1 MSDSPPDDTGAFARS
16 ASIIALGNMASRALG
31 FVRDSV
37 IAALFG
43 AGAHVDAL
51 TLAITL
57 PTQIYELVTGGLVNS
72 ALVPVFGDYAKRD
85 RAELWRL
92 ASVVLTTATVLVSG
106 LVLALVAFT
115 PQVVGVLGGGHHP
128 AAQAQATDLLRLTL
142 PAVIFLSLSGALSGV
157 LYALKRFTYPAFTA
171 AVFNAGMVITSL
183 ALAPWLHVTATALG
197 LLVGALAQVVLQL
210 PGLREARLRPSLD
223 WSHPG
228 LRQIV
233 RLYVPIIGGL
243 VITQAS
249 IYFGLSLAWEFT
261 GGLGWMRYATT
272 LYQFPLGLVAVA
284 VSSAILPTLAQ
295 QSGAAFRAT
304 LVRGI
309 NLVLLLIV
317 PASVG
322 LWVLAE
328 PVVALAF
335 QRGEFTPADTAITAQ
350 VLRVFLI
357 GLPFAAVDLVL
368 IVGFY
373 AGQNTLTPS
382 LVGVLSVAVYV
393 SVALLTRPFAG
404 LFSLM
409 LADSAKQ
416 CVHAV
421 VTGGLLARRVGGFGG
436 AGLWPTMLKVLLAA
450 GLMGVAVQS
459 ALWLVSAL
467 PLAEGVARQAAL
479 ALLPGGVGVAVYFGL
494 AVALRI
500 EELAFVRR
508 LLLKLARRH

>member
-1 MSDSPPDDTGAFARS
+1 MSEPTDTTGAFARS
-16 ASIIALGNMASRALG
+16 AGIIALGNMASRALG
-31 FVRDSV
+31 FVRDGV

-43 AGAHVDAL
+43 SGAHVDAL
-51 TLAITL
+51 TLALTL

-85 RAELWRL
+85 RANLWRL
-92 ASVVLTTATVLVSG
+92 VSVVLTAAVVLVSG
-106 LVLALVAFT
+106 LMAGLAVFT
-115 PQVVGVLGGGHHP
+115 PQVVGVMGGGHNP
-128 AAQAQATDLLRLTL
+128 AAQAQAADLLRLTL
-142 PAVIFLSLSGALSGV
+142 PAVVLLSVAGVLSGV

-183 ALAPWLHVTATALG
+183 VLAPWLDVAATALG
-197 LLVGALAQVVLQL
+197 LLVGAAFQVVLQAW
-210 PGLREARLRPSLD
+210 GLRDARLRVHFD
-223 WSHPG
+223 VFHPG
-228 LRQIV
+228 LRQIL

-295 QSGAAFRAT
+295 QTGPEFRAT
-304 LVRGI
+304 LVRGL
-309 NLVLLLIV
+309 NLVVLLIV
-317 PASVG
+317 PATVG

-335 QRGEFTPADTAITAQ
+335 ERGQFTPADTAMTAQ

-382 LVGVLSVAVYV
+382 LVGVLSVAVYIT
-393 SVALLTRPFAG
+393 VALVTRPLAG

-409 LADSAKQ
+409 LADAAKQ
-416 CVHAV
+416 LVHAL

-436 AGLWPTMLKVLLAA
+436 TGLGPTMFKVLIAA
-450 GLMGVAVQS
+450 ALMGVAVQGT
-459 ALWLVSAL
+459 LWLVSAL
-467 PLAEGVARQAAL
+467 PLSAGLVRHAVLAL
-479 ALLPGGVGVAVYFGL
+479 APGTVGVLVYFGL
-494 AVALRI
+494 AFALRL
-500 EELAFVRR
+500 EELAFVQR
-508 LLLKLARRH
+508 LARKLVRR